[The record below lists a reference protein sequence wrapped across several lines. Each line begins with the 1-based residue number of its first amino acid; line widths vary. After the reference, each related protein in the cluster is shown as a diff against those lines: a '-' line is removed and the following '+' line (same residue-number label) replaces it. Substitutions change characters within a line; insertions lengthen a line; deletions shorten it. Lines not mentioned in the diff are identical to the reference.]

1 MVEDNCLPGAGRC
14 CRWPQ
19 TAANVRTDHTRV
31 KETPAVA
38 TSASTYLS
46 SRLQRSALRAKAVSA
61 QQV

>member
-31 KETPAVA
+31 EETAAV
-38 TSASTYLS
+38 
-46 SRLQRSALRAKAVSA
+46 V
-61 QQV
+61 